1 MSLGSLSSL
10 RSLSAFSA
18 ARRPRGRIRPH
29 SKAGTSLLVS
39 HETTREGPEELVARV
54 LAGDRRAEER
64 IVEIYGR
71 GIAIVLDRHTNG
83 RPEAEDLFQDT
94 FRLGLEKL
102 RRGELR
108 EPASLPA
115 FLAQI
120 ARSLAIEHY
129 RKLSRRKTE
138 PDDDAVLAA
147 AAPGEGALS
156 GLLARE
162 NAALVRR
169 VLQEL
174 GNERDRQIL
183 LRFYI
188 AEEDKDRISADLGLS
203 SLQFNR
209 VLHRARQRYKE
220 LLVDRLE
227 RTGRAAS
234 LVAGAILLGLV
245 TLGKRMLGAVGS

>member
-1 MSLGSLSSL
+1 M
-10 RSLSAFSA
+10 
-18 ARRPRGRIRPH
+18 
-29 SKAGTSLLVS
+29 
-39 HETTREGPEELVARV
+39 
-54 LAGDRRAEER
+54 
-64 IVEIYGR
+64 
-71 GIAIVLDRHTNG
+71 AIILDRHTNG

-108 EPASLPA
+108 EPAKLPG

-129 RKLSRRKTE
+129 RKLTRRKT
-138 PDDDAVLAA
+138 DTDSDAVLAA
-147 AAPGEGALS
+147 VAASESPLG

-169 VLQEL
+169 VLQDL
-174 GNERDRQIL
+174 ANERDRQIL

-188 AEEDKDRISADLGLS
+188 AEEDKDRISADYGLS

-220 LLVDRLE
+220 LLTERL
-227 RTGRAAS
+227 GGDDRAAR
-234 LVAGAILLGLV
+234 VAGAIILLLITLWRGAHRGGL
-245 TLGKRMLGAVGS
+245 

>member
-1 MSLGSLSSL
+1 VVADGRVLE
-10 RSLSAFSA
+10 SARVFQA
-18 ARRPRGRIRPH
+18 
-29 SKAGTSLLVS
+29 AGTSLLVS
-39 HETTREGPEELVARV
+39 YETTPEGLEELVARV
-54 LAGDRRAEER
+54 QAGDRRAEER
-64 IVEIYGR
+64 VVELYGR
-71 GIAIVLDRHTNG
+71 GVAIILDRHTNG

-94 FRLGLEKL
+94 FRVGLEKL

-108 EPASLPA
+108 EAVKLPG

-129 RKLSRRKTE
+129 RKITRRKT
-138 PDDDAVLAA
+138 DADSDAVLQAV
-147 AAPGEGALS
+147 APSEGPLG

-169 VLQEL
+169 LLQEL
-174 GNERDRQIL
+174 ANERDRQIL

-188 AEEDKDRISADLGLS
+188 AEEDKDRISADYGLD

-220 LLVDRLE
+220 LLVERL
-227 RTGRAAS
+227 GGDARAAQM
-234 LVAGAILLGLV
+234 AGAILLVLITLWRGVPRGGGL
-245 TLGKRMLGAVGS
+245 

>member
-1 MSLGSLSSL
+1 M
-10 RSLSAFSA
+10 
-18 ARRPRGRIRPH
+18 
-29 SKAGTSLLVS
+29 V
-39 HETTREGPEELVARV
+39 EL
-54 LAGDRRAEER
+54 
-64 IVEIYGR
+64 YGR
-71 GIAIVLDRHTNG
+71 GVAIILDRHTNG

-108 EPASLPA
+108 EPAKLPG

-129 RKLSRRKTE
+129 RKIIRRKT
-138 PDDDAVLAA
+138 DADSDAVLEAV
-147 AAPGEGALS
+147 APSEGPL
-156 GLLARE
+156 GNLLARE
-162 NAALVRR
+162 NAMLVRR

-174 GNERDRQIL
+174 ANERDRQIL

-188 AEEDKDRISADLGLS
+188 AEEDKDRISADYGLS

-220 LLVDRLE
+220 LMVERLGGG
-227 RTGRAAS
+227 TQAAQ
-234 LVAGAILLGLV
+234 VAGAIILILITLWRGVPRGGGL
-245 TLGKRMLGAVGS
+245 